1 MEKNP
6 LEETI
11 LAAFDGM
18 SAQLQAAARYIL
30 DHPRDIALLSMREQ
44 ARQAGL
50 QPATMT
56 RLAKHLGF
64 DGYEDIRSLYRA
76 AVRGDAPNFAGRVSE
91 QAQHQ
96 KLKGD
101 QSLAGEMLMTFGRQ
115 AASLAEPDSLA
126 RIADISARISAARE
140 VYCLGLRSSHAPAWH
155 LHYILSLIG
164 KRSTLL
170 DGIGGTGTDPIG
182 RAGPEDVLV
191 AVSVLPYTR
200 ATIEIADYAR
210 ERGIRVV
217 AITDSPVAPLAQ
229 SADMALIVRT
239 DSPSFFHSM
248 IPAFAAAEI
257 VGALVAGHGGDET
270 LSALSEFDERL
281 AALGTHLTSR
291 NIRKTP

>member
-18 SAQLQAAARYIL
+18 STQLQAAARFIL

-64 DGYEDIRSLYRA
+64 DGYEDIRSLFRA
-76 AVRGDAPNFAGRVSE
+76 AVRGDAPNFAGRVSR

-101 QSLAGEMLMTFGRQ
+101 QFLAGEMLMTFGRQ
-115 AASLAEPDSLA
+115 AASLAEPGSLA
-126 RIADISARISAARE
+126 RMADISTRISGARD
-140 VYCLGLRSSHAPAWH
+140 VYCIGLRSSHAVAWH

-170 DGIGGTGTDPIG
+170 DGIGGTGADSIG
-182 RAGPEDVLV
+182 RAGPQDVLV

-210 ERGIRVV
+210 ERGICLI
-217 AITDSPVAPLAQ
+217 AITDSPIAPLAQ
-229 SADMALIVRT
+229 SADMALIVQT

-248 IPAFAAAEI
+248 VPAFAAAEI

-270 LSALSEFDERL
+270 LSALNEFDERL

-291 NIRKTP
+291 NIRKTS